1 MEFYISPDDRE
12 KCEKKLSRLFK
23 GFNQKPNVTYSEVQK
38 VVKTEA
44 TVYYGGDSE
53 DNGIDINHYKID
65 AIQVTIEDFQ
75 MNEWRLVAS
84 VFYREGF
91 VTICDKQLYKDIPS
105 QYGLEYKK
113 CDHCGGNHGSRKE
126 AHILY
131 NTVQNKWMQV
141 GSSCVSKLI
150 PDGKY
155 LATIAVKL
163 HEVFEVYIGG
173 CDEAEWH
180 GGGWMPKSHF
190 TQMAIPFKTAIMA
203 AKLYRDEKPENK
215 KWVKPEYDRGVKV
228 VAGTNDFL
236 IGFLTAEREN
246 IILDE
251 EYIKTIYSYL
261 ETLESGIDY
270 DGQPD
275 FNAKMKSGMSDEYI
289 AIGEIY
295 LAFFAIKGYEDS
307 LAKKDFEEI
316 LKNYTEIEKGKKYD
330 FVGEL
335 VEIETVEATDWYTG
349 EDTIQLVAVLKDSN
363 NGLTFKKD
371 ISHRDVLLP
380 YKDENDIYRFTCTIK
395 YIAYKNRYIG
405 FGGRCSKTKKP
416 KK

>member
-1 MEFYISPDDRE
+1 MEFYINPDDRE

-23 GFNQKPNVTYSEVQK
+23 GFNQKPKVTYSEVQK
-38 VVKTEA
+38 VIKTEA
-44 TVYYGGDSE
+44 TVYYGGDSD
-53 DNGIDINHYKID
+53 DNGISINHYKID
-65 AIQVTIEDFQ
+65 AIKVTIEDFQ

-91 VTICDKQLYKDIPS
+91 VTICDKELFKSIPS

-126 AHILY
+126 SHILY
-131 NTVQNKWMQV
+131 NTEQNKWMQV

-163 HEVFEVYIGG
+163 HEVFEIYIGG
-173 CDEAEWH
+173 CDEEEWH
-180 GGGWMPKSHF
+180 SGGWMPKSHF
-190 TQMAIPFKTAIMA
+190 SQMAIPFKTALMA
-203 AKLYRDEKPENK
+203 AKQYRGEDPANK
-215 KWVKPEYDRGVKV
+215 KWAKPQYERGVKV
-228 VAGTNDFL
+228 VNGTNDNL
-236 IGFLTAEREN
+236 INYYAKHKDIQIDAKFIN
-246 IILDE
+246 
-251 EYIKTIYSYL
+251 TIFAYL
-261 ETLESGIDY
+261 GTLEAGVDY
-270 DGQPD
+270 DGNPD
-275 FNAKMKSGMSDEYI
+275 FNAKMKNAVDDEFV
-289 AIGEIY
+289 AISEMY

-307 LAKKDFEEI
+307 LTQKDFEGI
-316 LKNYTEIEKGKKYD
+316 LENLKIEKGQKYD

-335 VEIETVEATDWYTG
+335 VEIEAVEATYWYTG
-349 EDTIQLVAVLKDSN
+349 EDTIQLVAVLKDSS

-371 ISHRDVLLP
+371 ISHRDVLSP
-380 YKDENDIYRFTCTIK
+380 YKDENDIYHFTCTIK

-405 FGGRCSKTKKP
+405 FGGRCSKTKTQKP